1 MRGSMGVS
9 EARAPAGHQ
18 VENPI
23 DWRRVLYLT
32 LASRALDDI
41 EEAKLVPQGKVL
53 YQFSARGHEMAQ
65 IILGSLLTHPRDA
78 VGAYYRSRPM
88 LLTLGL
94 SLEDA
99 FASPMGKSGG
109 FSNGRDIGVVCNLP
123 QARGAIVLP
132 MSGDVGSQYTPAA
145 GWAQGIVYHRNVL
158 NDRSYDGAIGVVL
171 GGEAS
176 VATNGFWSAL
186 TMATTLS
193 LPLLFYIEDNGYG
206 ISVPASFQTPGGDI
220 AANLAGFRNLLVRNG
235 DGADPVQAA
244 SQLQD
249 LVHHVRTGKGPALVR
264 LTVPRLSG
272 HSAQD
277 TQAYKG
283 KERVTQ
289 EQARDPLPRLY
300 EFLRAGT
307 LAGSEISA
315 IEAKVKTDVDAALAE
330 ALARPDPPP
339 SEVSRYVRTET
350 RADGIPDVQLVGG
363 LAPTG
368 HKFPSTTTEAQ
379 PEPARINL
387 LTAIRRTLEHE
398 LKINPRM
405 LIFGEDVG
413 PKGGVHAA
421 TMGLQAAF
429 GEQRVFD
436 TSLSEEGIIGR
447 AVGLALCGLLPV
459 PEIQFRKY
467 ADPATEQLNNCGTMR
482 WRTHNRFAAPIVV
495 RMPGGYAPK
504 CGDPWHSVC
513 GEVLW
518 AHAPGWQV
526 CIPSNAEDAVGLLR
540 TALRSNDPTIFFE
553 HRALLDAAS
562 ARRPYPGDNFAIPFG
577 RARVVFAGER
587 LTVVTWGAMVERCE
601 RAARAVGDS
610 IEVIDLRTVAP
621 WDRAAVL
628 ASVRKTRRCLIVHED
643 TLTAGFGAEVAA
655 VVAEEAFLNLDAPI
669 SRLAIPDVPTPY
681 NVALMNEILPSVE
694 GIGGKMRELLEF

>member
-1 MRGSMGVS
+1 MGVS
-9 EARAPAGHQ
+9 EARAPGTTGAAR
-18 VENPI
+18 EI
-23 DWRRVLYLT
+23 DWRRVLYLS
-32 LASRALDDI
+32 LASRALDDV
-41 EEAKLVPQGKVL
+41 EESRLVPEQKVL

-65 IILGSLLTHPRDA
+65 IVLGSLLDHPHDA

-99 FASPMGKSGG
+99 LAAPMGKSGG

-123 QARGAIVLP
+123 RTDGPIVLP

-145 GWAQGIVYHRNVL
+145 GWAQGLVYHRNVL
-158 NDRSYDGAIGVVL
+158 GDRAYDGSIAVVL

-186 TMATTLS
+186 TMATTLA

-206 ISVPASFQTPGGDI
+206 ISVPGQFQTPGGDI
-220 AANLAGFRNLLVRNG
+220 AANLAAFRNLLVRSG
-235 DGADPVQAA
+235 DGSEPTEAA
-244 SQLQD
+244 RLFQET
-249 LVHHVRTGKGPALVR
+249 VAHVRAGNGPALLR

-277 TQAYKG
+277 TQAYKS
-283 KERVTQ
+283 KERLAQ
-289 EQARDPLPRLY
+289 EQAGDPLPKLY
-300 EFLRAGT
+300 QFLRAG
-307 LAGSEISA
+307 GMSPSEIAA
-315 IEAKVKTDVDAALAE
+315 IEVQAKTDVEAALAA
-330 ALARPDPPP
+330 ALARPEPDPAGVTRHVYAGTGPNGA
-339 SEVSRYVRTET
+339 TEL
-350 RADGIPDVQLVGG
+350 QLVGG

-368 HKFPSTTTEAQ
+368 HRFPAGTDVAR
-379 PEPARINL
+379 PEPTRINM

-398 LKINPRM
+398 LATNQRM
-405 LIFGEDVG
+405 LLFGEDVG

-467 ADPATEQLNNCGTMR
+467 ADPATEQLNNCGSMR

-540 TALRSNDPTIFFE
+540 SALRSDNPTIFFE

-562 ARRPYPGDNFAIPFG
+562 ARRPYPGDDFMLPLG
-577 RARVVFAGER
+577 KARVVLPGER

-601 RAARAVGDS
+601 RAAREVGDS
-610 IEVIDLRTVAP
+610 IEVLDLRTVAP
-621 WDRAAVL
+621 WDRAGVL
-628 ASVRKTRRCLIVHED
+628 DAVRKTRRCLIVHED
-643 TLTAGFGAEVAA
+643 TLTAGFGAEIAA
-655 VVAEEAFLNLDAPI
+655 VIAEEAFLSLDAPI
-669 SRLAIPDVPTPY
+669 SRIAIRDVPTPY
-681 NVALMNEILPSVE
+681 NLGLMNAVLPSVE
-694 GIGGKMRELLEF
+694 DIGAKMQELLEF

>member
-1 MRGSMGVS
+1 MGVS
-9 EARAPAGHQ
+9 EARTPGAAGIGR
-18 VENPI
+18 PI
-23 DWRRVLYLT
+23 DWSRVLYFSLV
-32 LASRALDDI
+32 SRALDDI
-41 EEAKLVPQGKVL
+41 EETRLVPEQKVL
-53 YQFSARGHEMAQ
+53 YQFSARGHEVAQ
-65 IILGSLLTHPRDA
+65 VILGGLLDQPHDA
-78 VGAYYRSRPM
+78 VGAYYRSRPT

-94 SLEDA
+94 PLEDA
-99 FASPMGKSGG
+99 LAAPMGKSGS

-123 QARGAIVLP
+123 KSDGAIVLP

-145 GWAQGIVYHRNVL
+145 GWAQGLLYHREVL
-158 NDRSYDGAIGVVL
+158 GDRAYEGAIAVVA

-186 TMATTLS
+186 TMATTLT

-206 ISVPASFQTPGGDI
+206 ISVPARFQTPGGDI
-220 AANLAGFRNLLVRNG
+220 AANLGSFRNLLVRDG
-235 DGADPVQAA
+235 DGSDPGDAA
-244 SQLQD
+244 RLLQET
-249 LVHHVRTGKGPALVR
+249 VAHVRAGRGPALLR

-272 HSAQD
+272 HSGQD
-277 TQAYKG
+277 TQAYKS
-283 KERVTQ
+283 KELLAQ
-289 EQARDPLPRLY
+289 EQAGDPLPKLY
-300 EFLRAGT
+300 EFLRGGV
-307 LAGSEISA
+307 LSESDIAA
-315 IEAKVKTDVDAALAE
+315 IEARARADVDAALAA
-330 ALARPDPPP
+330 ALARPEPAPAD
-339 SEVSRYVRTET
+339 VRRYVYAET
-350 RADGIPDVQLVGG
+350 RPDGTPELQMRGG

-368 HKFPSTTTEAQ
+368 HRLPAGTEVAR
-379 PEPARINL
+379 PEPTRINL

-398 LKINPRM
+398 LTINPRM
-405 LIFGEDVG
+405 LVFGEDVG

-421 TMGLQAAF
+421 TMGLQATF
-429 GEQRVFD
+429 GERRVFD

-518 AHAPGWQV
+518 AHGTGWQV
-526 CIPSNAEDAVGLLR
+526 CFPSNAEDAVGLLR
-540 TALRSNDPTIFFE
+540 AALRSNNPTIFFE
-553 HRALLDAAS
+553 HRALLDGSS
-562 ARRPYPGDNFAIPFG
+562 ARRPYPGDDFVLPLG
-577 RARVVFAGER
+577 QARIVLAGQR

-601 RAARAVGDS
+601 RAARDLDGAV
-610 IEVIDLRTVAP
+610 EVLDLRTVAP

-655 VVAEEAFLNLDAPI
+655 VIAEEAFLSLDAPI

-681 NVALMNEILPSVE
+681 NVALMNAVLPNVE
-694 GIGGKMRELLEF
+694 GIRAKMHELLEF

>member
-18 VENPI
+18 VESPI

-220 AANLAGFRNLLVRNG
+220 AANLAAFRNLLVRNG

-315 IEAKVKTDVDAALAE
+315 IEEKVKTDVDAALAE

-601 RAARAVGDS
+601 RAARDVGDS

>member
-1 MRGSMGVS
+1 MGVS
-9 EARAPAGHQ
+9 EARAPAGRQ
-18 VENPI
+18 LETPF

-41 EEAKLVPQGKVL
+41 EENKLAPKGKVL
-53 YQFSARGHEMAQ
+53 YQFSARGHEVAQ
-65 IILGSLLTHPRDA
+65 ILLGSLLDHPHDA

-99 FASPMGKSGG
+99 FAAPMGKSGG

-123 QARGAIVLP
+123 STSGAIVLP

-145 GWAQGIVYHRNVL
+145 GWAQGIVYHRDVL
-158 NDRSYDGAIGVVL
+158 NDRNYDGSIAVVL

-220 AANLAGFRNLLVRNG
+220 AANLAGFRNLLVLSG
-235 DGADPVQAA
+235 DGTDPGHAA
-244 SQLQD
+244 RLFQQ
-249 LVHHVRTGKGPALVR
+249 VVTHVRGAKGPALLR

-283 KERVTQ
+283 KDRLAQ
-289 EQARDPLPRLY
+289 EQAQDPLPRLY
-300 EFLRAGT
+300 DFLRAGT
-307 LAGSEISA
+307 LAAEIPA
-315 IEAKVKTDVDAALAE
+315 IEAQAQADVAAALE
-330 ALARPDPPP
+330 AALTRPEPPP
-339 SEVSRYVRTET
+339 SGVTRYVRTET
-350 RADGIPDVQLVGG
+350 GADGTPDVQLVGG
-363 LAPTG
+363 LAAAGHRFPEGTG
-368 HKFPSTTTEAQ
+368 VAH
-379 PEPARINL
+379 PEPARINM

-398 LKINPRM
+398 LRTNPRM
-405 LIFGEDVG
+405 LLFGEDVG

-429 GEQRVFD
+429 GEKRVFD

-540 TALRSNDPTIFFE
+540 SALRSNDPTIFFE

-562 ARRPYPGDNFAIPFG
+562 ARRPYPGDDFIIPFG
-577 RARVVFAGER
+577 QARIVLAGDR

-601 RAARAVGDS
+601 RAARDVGDS
-610 IEVIDLRTVAP
+610 IEVLDLRTVAP
-621 WDRAAVL
+621 WDRASVL

-681 NVALMNEILPSVE
+681 NVALMHAVLPSAE
-694 GIGGKMRELLEF
+694 GIAARMRELLEF

>member
-1 MRGSMGVS
+1 MGVS
-9 EARAPAGHQ
+9 EARAPGATGTGPS
-18 VENPI
+18 V
-23 DWRRVLYLT
+23 DWKRVLYLS

-41 EEAKLVPQGKVL
+41 EETRLVPQQKVL

-65 IILGSLLTHPRDA
+65 TILGTLLDHPHDA

-99 FASPMGKSGG
+99 LAAPMGKSGG

-123 QARGAIVLP
+123 KPEGAIVLP

-145 GWAQGIVYHRNVL
+145 GWAQGIVYHRDVL
-158 NDRSYDGAIGVVL
+158 DDRSYDRSIAVVL

-186 TMATTLS
+186 TMATTLT
-193 LPLLFYIEDNGYG
+193 LPLLFYVEDNGYG

-220 AANLAGFRNLLVRNG
+220 AANLGSFRSLLVLNG
-235 DGADPVQAA
+235 DGSEPGEATRL
-244 SQLQD
+244 LQES
-249 LVHHVRTGKGPALVR
+249 VAHVRAGKGPALLR

-277 TQAYKG
+277 TQAYKS
-283 KERVTQ
+283 KERLAQ
-289 EQARDPLPRLY
+289 EQASDPLPRLY
-300 EFLRAGT
+300 QFLGAGVLSQPE
-307 LAGSEISA
+307 LAA
-315 IEAKVKTDVDAALAE
+315 IEAQVKADVEAALAA
-330 ALARPDPPP
+330 ALARPEPDP
-339 SEVSRYVRTET
+339 SGVARYVYAAT
-350 RADGIPDVQLVGG
+350 RDGAPELQMVGG

-368 HKFPSTTTEAQ
+368 HRFPAGTEVPH
-379 PEPARINL
+379 PEPTRINM

-398 LKINPRM
+398 LATNPKM
-405 LIFGEDVG
+405 LLFGEDVG

-421 TMGLQAAF
+421 TMGLQGTF
-429 GEQRVFD
+429 GERRVFD

-513 GEVLW
+513 GEVVW
-518 AHAPGWQV
+518 VHAPGWQV

-540 TALRSNDPTIFFE
+540 AALRSDNPTIFFE
-553 HRALLDAAS
+553 HRALLDGAS
-562 ARRPYPGDNFAIPFG
+562 ARRPYPGDDFVLPLG
-577 RARVVFAGER
+577 KARVVLDGDR

-601 RAARAVGDS
+601 RAARELEES
-610 IEVIDLRTVAP
+610 IEVLDLRTVAP
-621 WDRAAVL
+621 WDQAAVL
-628 ASVRKTRRCLIVHED
+628 DSVRRTRRCLIVHED

-655 VVAEEAFLNLDAPI
+655 VVAEQAFLSLDAPI

-681 NVALMNEILPSVE
+681 NLRLMNAVLPSVE
-694 GIGGKMRELLEF
+694 GIAAKMQELIEF

>member
-1 MRGSMGVS
+1 MWGAMGVS
-9 EARAPAGHQ
+9 EARAPDTPGVAP
-18 VENPI
+18 EL
-23 DWRRVLYLT
+23 DWKRVLYLC
-32 LASRALDDI
+32 LASRALDHI
-41 EEAKLVPQGKVL
+41 EETRLVPEQKVL

-65 IILGSLLTHPRDA
+65 VILGSLLDHPHDA
-78 VGAYYRSRPM
+78 VGAYYRSRPI

-123 QARGAIVLP
+123 KSEGPLVLP
-132 MSGDVGSQYTPAA
+132 MSGDVGSQYTPTA
-145 GWAQGIVYHRNVL
+145 GWAQGLVYHRDVL
-158 NDRSYDGAIGVVL
+158 GDRSYDGSIAVVL

-186 TMATTLS
+186 TIATTLS

-206 ISVPASFQTPGGDI
+206 ISVPSSFQTPGGDI
-220 AANLAGFRNLLVRNG
+220 AANLASFRNLLVRNG
-235 DGADPVQAA
+235 DGTEPAEAA
-244 SQLQD
+244 SLLQET
-249 LVHHVRTGKGPALVR
+249 VAHVRAGKGPALLR

-277 TQAYKG
+277 TQAYKSS
-283 KERVTQ
+283 ERIA
-289 EQARDPLPRLY
+289 EERASDPLPKLHR
-300 EFLRAGT
+300 F
-307 LAGSEISA
+307 LAGLMSESD
-315 IEAKVKTDVDAALAE
+315 IEEIEGRVKKDVDAALVA
-330 ALARPDPPP
+330 ALARPEPPP
-339 SEVSRYVRTET
+339 SGVTRYVYAET
-350 RADGIPDVQLVGG
+350 WPDGTAELQLVGG
-363 LAPTG
+363 LAPAGHGFPTG
-368 HKFPSTTTEAQ
+368 SPVAR
-379 PEPARINL
+379 PEPTRINL

-398 LKINPRM
+398 LATNPKM
-405 LIFGEDVG
+405 LLFGEDVG

-421 TMGLQAAF
+421 TMGLQNAF
-429 GEQRVFD
+429 GQQRVFD

-447 AVGLALCGLLPV
+447 AVGLALSGLLPV
-459 PEIQFRKY
+459 AEIQFRKY

-518 AHAPGWQV
+518 VHTPGWQV

-540 TALRSNDPTIFFE
+540 AALRSNNPTIFFE
-553 HRALLDAAS
+553 HRALLDGAS
-562 ARRPYPGDNFAIPFG
+562 ARRPYPGDDFVLPLGQAN
-577 RARVVFAGER
+577 VVLTGDR

-601 RAARAVGDS
+601 RAARQVERS
-610 IEVIDLRTVAP
+610 IELLDLRTVAP
-621 WDRAAVL
+621 WDRASVL

-643 TLTAGFGAEVAA
+643 LLTAGFGAEIAA
-655 VVAEEAFLNLDAPI
+655 VIAEEAFLSLDAPI
-669 SRLAIPDVPTPY
+669 SRLAVPDVPTPY
-681 NVALMNEILPSVE
+681 NVTLMDAVLPSVD
-694 GIGGKMRELLEF
+694 GIAAKMQELLEF